1 MDNAAFSYVKTVAG
15 QWVATRRAELQSE
28 GTTDL
33 TQSTML
39 AVSLWASL
47 MNTSE
52 ERSVD
57 QDIQEMFRRYR
68 DRDIDLQQ
76 LRVWLGNESARV
88 EAQIPRGQL
97 LKLRRGSE
105 ARSNGVI
112 AQLLPACEYCL
123 AVGSPKQF
131 ESRLNIN
138 NIRNVAIL
146 PLPAESSRILLRLVL
161 ILRDQ
166 GRQDL
171 QCTIAVLDVMR
182 FGHSLSRRRRK
193 TGRGIGQ
200 FKVRK

>member
-1 MDNAAFSYVKTVAG
+1 
-15 QWVATRRAELQSE
+15 
-28 GTTDL
+28 
-33 TQSTML
+33 ML

-52 ERSVD
+52 GKG

-131 ESRLNIN
+131 ESRLEYQQYSQ
-138 NIRNVAIL
+138 RRDTAVT
-146 PLPAESSRILLRLVL
+146 SGVL
-161 ILRDQ
+161 ADIAPPRFDSEDQ

>member
-1 MDNAAFSYVKTVAG
+1 M
-15 QWVATRRAELQSE
+15 
-28 GTTDL
+28 
-33 TQSTML
+33 
-39 AVSLWASL
+39 
-47 MNTSE
+47 
-52 ERSVD
+52 D

-131 ESRLNIN
+131 ESRLEYQQYSQRRDTAVTSGVLADIAPP
-138 NIRNVAIL
+138 RFDSEGPGSAGSAMYYRCTRCHAIWAFVE
-146 PLPAESSRILLRLVL
+146 PEKAEDGAWNR
-161 ILRDQ
+161 
-166 GRQDL
+166 
-171 QCTIAVLDVMR
+171 AV
-182 FGHSLSRRRRK
+182 
-193 TGRGIGQ
+193 
-200 FKVRK
+200 